1 MFAGGQ
7 AFAAFFVGQREI
19 EMHVGVRG
27 HGAGGAAEMLDG
39 FIELAEFFQ
48 GAAQVVTRNA
58 VERVDLHGAEE
69 GVARVGEV
77 AELVIGDAEIDV
89 RFDPVGGEFDDTL
102 IILDGLRQSF
112 GAGFAIERGAE
123 KILGRGPG
131 QRVKF
136 GRLRRHIER
145 ESPLFQERIKR
156 KLGTRRHHVNFAA
169 EVDQAKLVQRHG
181 GGAELFFDQGHGAS
195 YFAGWDVILSQTLQ
209 GAKRDEIDE
218 AVKTL
223 APAGF
228 GADEA

>member
-1 MFAGGQ
+1 
-7 AFAAFFVGQREI
+7 
-19 EMHVGVRG
+19 MHVGVRG

-48 GAAQVVTRNA
+48 RAAQVVTRNA

-102 IILDGLRQSF
+102 IILDGLWQSF

-156 KLGTRRHHVNFAA
+156 KLGARRHYVNFAA

-195 YFAGWDVILSQTLQ
+195 YFAGRHVILSQALQ

-228 GADEA
+228 GADQA